1 MAAKISIVMT
11 THNRD
16 HYLGSA
22 IVSVLRQTYPNFEL
36 LIWDDGSTDR
46 SVETAQSYAIRD
58 PRIRVVAAPHV
69 GRTLAL
75 KAAIARTTGDYIG
88 WLDDDDLLSATAL
101 EATAAV
107 LDKNSAIGMV
117 YTDYV
122 DINEQGKVLGY
133 GHRCHIPYSPQRLL
147 IDFMTFHFR
156 LIRRTV
162 FEQAGGINSKIE
174 LAEDY
179 DLCLRLSEVTQVQH
193 LKQALYYYRQHSN
206 SITQQQMQTVLEC
219 SQRAIAQALERRGL
233 ADRWTIEVQQ
243 QRFILRRRNQPIPFK
258 LAKSVHSVVLSPT
271 TQSITQGSETSVTA
285 VPKISLVIPTYNR
298 EHFLGAAIH
307 SVLQQTYSNFELL
320 IWVDGSTDNS
330 LEIAQR
336 YAEHD
341 PRVRVV
347 AAEHGG
353 HALALKNAIAHTTG
367 EYIGWVDDDD
377 LLAATA
383 LEKTVAILDAHP
395 DVGLVYTDYVNI
407 SESGKFLSYG
417 RLCRIPY
424 SKTRLLVDLITFHFR
439 LIRRSV
445 YYQVGGI
452 DPFFDCAKDYD
463 LCLRLSEVTEVKH
476 IQQPLYYYRHHGN
489 NMSYQRRQD
498 QITYTQIAI
507 NRALQRRGL
516 DQQLSA
522 EFCHDR
528 FVLHRKAP
536 LLSIHPSPI
545 ALKSAG
551 VLLATL
557 PFVSTTGK
565 QVQAAL
571 KGVPNISIG
580 QVTSVEHDRAQS
592 ISTPATNRS
601 IATTLA
607 TPEVVAPEYSSSS
620 SLRQNEPILLAQ
632 AIVPATDGTG
642 TQVLQNN
649 NRFDIMGGQLS
660 QDGANLFHSFEKF
673 GLDPNQ
679 IANFLSNP
687 QIHNILGRVVGGN
700 ASLING
706 LIQVT
711 GGNSNL
717 YLMNPAGIVFGAN
730 ARLDVP
736 GAFTATTASGIGF
749 GSGWFNTIGSNNY
762 ASLIGN
768 PTSLAFALNQP
779 GAIVNAGNLAVKP
792 GQSLNLVG
800 GTIANT
806 GELSAS
812 SGQVLVSAVPGT
824 SLVRIS
830 QPGSPLS
837 LEIEPL
843 GNAAGNIALN
853 PLSLPELL
861 TGQTGQMTGLTAIGN
876 NQVQLNA
883 SGVSIPVETGTT
895 ILTGSVDV
903 SNPTAG
909 QTGGTVAILGNKV
922 GLFGAQIN
930 ASGANGGGTVLVGG
944 DYQGKGFVPNA
955 TVTYISPDSTIQ
967 ADAQLNG
974 NGGKIIAWADD
985 TAQIHGTLTTHGG
998 LLSGNGGF
1006 VETSGKHYLQVT
1018 RTPDLTAPA
1027 GSGGTW
1033 LIDPSN
1039 ITIQNTPPVILLTAL
1054 AAPLPSNPFIA
1065 IADDSTIEVGL
1076 INSALNSGIDVFIS
1090 TNNPNGTQLG
1100 NITQNADA
1108 LIIKN
1113 TPTTAGRP
1121 SLTLNAAND
1130 IILNAGIDVTAGGID
1145 INLLANDP
1153 EQGGG
1158 PTGRIAVNAPIDSGS
1173 GSVNLTGTEVI
1184 LNSDINTQGDNAD
1197 NTITINSDRVLLGAN
1212 TTISTSIGSGY
1223 GADIDITGRIDGTQN
1238 LFINAGT
1245 GSVRFGSAIG
1255 STTPLSSL
1263 FVFAQGTTIG
1273 NNITTANG
1281 SIFFNSPVT
1290 ITGNA
1295 IFDAGTASIEFNS
1308 SLAVGS
1314 NALVLNADEMD
1325 FSFGN
1330 GIAVSATGGTLVL
1343 QPATADLPIAIGG
1356 IGYGSDRLDLDQ
1368 TDLTALQNGGGFASI
1383 TIGRSNGSGTINVAG
1398 DVEFVDPVT
1407 IQSPTGTGSINSNIF
1422 NITGSGDASIQ
1433 FIANQNI
1440 TTGNITTPGGISIFS
1455 NSGSINT
1462 TNGILSTDAS
1472 VQLTANQ
1479 NIITGN
1485 ITAPGGISIFSS
1497 NGSIDTTNG
1506 LLLTSS
1512 GFGNAGRITLTALG
1526 NILTGDLFAPT
1537 AIEGTGNGGDVT
1549 LTSLAG
1555 AIDTSSGQI
1564 VTGGFSGNTGFAN
1577 VSGQVTFSAPGNILT
1592 GAIST
1597 YASGAGNAGQVRLN
1611 SQSGSLTVNDF
1622 IDTGSSN
1629 GNGGAVIL
1637 NALNDITILNARSAT
1652 IYSGS
1657 GSLADPDPS
1666 LGNGNGGLIS
1676 LNSAAGN
1683 ISVLGGLSSTS
1694 VNGSGGA
1701 MNLSALGNV
1710 FTNDLTTSGNIGGDI
1725 ALISQQGAV
1734 VSNNL
1739 NTSGRRLGGNII
1751 VNALESIQTEAI
1763 ISRASIGDGGSVLL
1777 DPINDIQV
1785 AFIDAQGGSQGR
1797 GGTVDITTQRFFRA
1811 TDTFVDQNDVTASI
1825 STAGSRGGGN
1835 ITIRHGGGGARV
1847 PFEVG
1852 DASTNGTAG
1861 AITNGNQPD
1870 GTIAPFRSF
1879 PGSHRQ
1885 DQNRIQIL
1893 TQDFPAP
1900 PENDPVPP
1908 LVETGGTAQLPC
1920 LDASVAGAESNFTNE
1935 YEQYLGSTAGGSNKN
1950 LGDTCTTLA
1959 NVEAETGIRPALVYA
1974 TFIPASVSDLSS
1986 VNADRP
1992 DQATDQLELLVVT
2005 AQGKPIRKRVEGVT
2019 RSQVI
2024 EFANEFR
2031 REVSDSRK
2039 TRTKSY
2045 LTSAQQLYQIMIA
2058 PLEAEL
2064 QTRKVENL
2072 AFVLDTGL
2080 RSLPLAALHDG
2091 KQFLI
2096 EKYSIGLMPSVNLTD
2111 TRYVDVRNAKVLAMG
2126 ASEFSDL
2133 PPLPAVPAELS
2144 ILNQLWQGEEFLN
2157 QNFTREKLQAERR
2170 KEPFG
2175 IVHLAT
2181 HGEFQPGEPS
2191 NSYIQL
2197 WNDRLQLDQLRELG
2211 LNSPPAQLLVL
2222 SACRTALGDR
2232 DAELGFAGLAVQ
2244 SGAKSA
2250 LGSLWYVSDVG
2261 TLGLMTQFYQQLR
2274 QVPLKAEALR
2284 QAQIAML
2291 KGKVRFED
2299 GQLQGLGENAINLPP
2314 DLAASDSSNLAHPFF
2329 WSPFIMIGNPW

>member
-22 IVSVLRQTYPNFEL
+22 IASVLRQTYPDFEL

-58 PRIRVVAAPHV
+58 PRIRVVAAPHL
-69 GRTLAL
+69 GRTQAL
-75 KAAIARTTGDYIG
+75 KAAIAQTTGEYIG

-101 EATAAV
+101 EATAAA
-107 LDKNSAIGMV
+107 LDANPAIGMV

-133 GHRCHIPYSPQRLL
+133 GHRCRIPYSPQRLL
-147 IDFMTFHFR
+147 VDFMTFHFR

-162 FEQAGGINSKIE
+162 FEQVGGINSEIE

-206 SITQQQMQTVLEC
+206 SITQQQLQTVLDC

-233 ADRWTIEVQQ
+233 ADRWTIEVWQ
-243 QRFILRRRNQPIPFK
+243 QRFVLRKKRTQLPIP
-258 LAKSVHSVVLSPT
+258 
-271 TQSITQGSETSVTA
+271 
-285 VPKISLVIPTYNR
+285 
-298 EHFLGAAIH
+298 
-307 SVLQQTYSNFELL
+307 
-320 IWVDGSTDNS
+320 
-330 LEIAQR
+330 
-336 YAEHD
+336 
-341 PRVRVV
+341 
-347 AAEHGG
+347 
-353 HALALKNAIAHTTG
+353 
-367 EYIGWVDDDD
+367 
-377 LLAATA
+377 
-383 LEKTVAILDAHP
+383 
-395 DVGLVYTDYVNI
+395 
-407 SESGKFLSYG
+407 
-417 RLCRIPY
+417 
-424 SKTRLLVDLITFHFR
+424 
-439 LIRRSV
+439 
-445 YYQVGGI
+445 
-452 DPFFDCAKDYD
+452 
-463 LCLRLSEVTEVKH
+463 
-476 IQQPLYYYRHHGN
+476 
-489 NMSYQRRQD
+489 
-498 QITYTQIAI
+498 
-507 NRALQRRGL
+507 
-516 DQQLSA
+516 
-522 EFCHDR
+522 
-528 FVLHRKAP
+528 AP
-536 LLSIHPSPI
+536 MP
-545 ALKSAG
+545 AKSAG
-551 VLLATL
+551 FLLATL
-557 PFVSTTGK
+557 PLVGATGK

-571 KGVPNISIG
+571 THLQEPDHETL
-580 QVTSVEHDRAQS
+580 QTSVARAQP
-592 ISTPATNRS
+592 ITQIPHQNPL
-601 IATTLA
+601 IA
-607 TPEVVAPEYSSSS
+607 PEVTAPEYSSTSS
-620 SLRQNEPILLAQ
+620 SLPDGPLLLAQ
-632 AIVPATDGTG
+632 AITPAADGTG
-642 TQVLQNN
+642 TSVNQQN
-649 NRFDIMGGQLS
+649 NRFDITGGQLS

-673 GLDPNQ
+673 GLDSNQ

-687 QIHNILGRVVGGN
+687 QIHNILGRVVGGD

-749 GSGWFNTIGSNNY
+749 GSAWFNAIGNNNY
-762 ASLIGN
+762 ASLVGN

-779 GAIVNAGNLAVKP
+779 GAIINAGDLAVKP
-792 GQSLNLVG
+792 GQSLNLLG

-806 GELSAS
+806 GRLSAT

-861 TGQTGQMTGLTAIGN
+861 TGQAGQMTGLTAIGS
-876 NQVQLNA
+876 NQVQLTA
-883 SGVSIPVETGTT
+883 SGTTIPVETGTT
-895 ILTGSVDV
+895 ILSGSVDV
-903 SNPTAG
+903 SNPVAG
-909 QTGGTVAILGNKV
+909 QVGGTVAILGDKV
-922 GLFGAQIN
+922 GLFGSQIN
-930 ASGANGGGTVLVGG
+930 ASGASGGGTVLVGG

-955 TVTYISPDSTIQ
+955 TITYISPDATIQ
-967 ADAQLNG
+967 ADAQLHG
-974 NGGKIIAWADD
+974 NGGKIIAWADK
-985 TAQIHGTLTTHGG
+985 TAQIHGTFTARGG
-998 LLSGNGGF
+998 LFSGNGGF
-1006 VETSGKHYLQVT
+1006 VETSGKQYLQVT
-1018 RTPDLTAPA
+1018 RTPDLTAPS

-1039 ITIQNTPPVILLTAL
+1039 ITIQNTPPILFLTAF
-1054 AAPLPSNPFIA
+1054 ATPLPGNPFIA
-1065 IADDSTIEVGL
+1065 IADDSTIEVSL
-1076 INSALNSGIDVFIS
+1076 INSALTSGIDVFIS
-1090 TNNPNGTQLG
+1090 TNNPNGTQVG
-1100 NITQNADA
+1100 NIVQNADA
-1108 LIIKN
+1108 LIIAN
-1113 TPTTAGRP
+1113 TPTTAGGRP

-1130 IILNAGIDVTAGGID
+1130 IILNAGIDVTGAGVNVD
-1145 INLLANDP
+1145 LLANDP
-1153 EQGGG
+1153 AQGGG
-1158 PTGRIAVNAPIDSGS
+1158 PTGRIAINAPLNVASGNVTLTGNEIDFASGS
-1173 GSVNLTGTEVI
+1173 SISSTGDLRLQPTNPNQNIVIAGTGYSLDPTPALDLTANELDRILESGNFNSITIGRSNGSGNVDVNEYFFDNPLTIQSPFGAININGTI
-1184 LNSDINTQGDNAD
+1184 NNTDAITLRATTTTLNGDLRTGND
-1197 NTITINSDRVLLGAN
+1197 VTDTITIDSNRVLLGADVDL
-1212 TTISTSIGSGY
+1212 STVDGFGYGY
-1223 GADIDITGRIDGTQN
+1223 GANITITGSIDGNQN
-1238 LFINAGT
+1238 LFVNAGS
-1245 GSVRFGSAIG
+1245 GSVLFGGAIG
-1255 STTPLSSL
+1255 GTAPLSSL
-1263 FVFAQGTTIG
+1263 FVTAQGTTVG

-1290 ITGNA
+1290 MVGNA
-1295 IFDAGTASIEFNS
+1295 IFDAGTASIGFNS

-1314 NALVLNADEMD
+1314 NALVLTADEID
-1325 FSFGN
+1325 FGFGY
-1330 GIAVSATGGTLVL
+1330 GSAVTATGGTLVL
-1343 QPATADLPIAIGG
+1343 QPATADLSIAIGG
-1356 IGYGSDRLDLDQ
+1356 TGYGSDRLDLDQ
-1368 TDLTALQNGGGFASI
+1368 TDLTALQNGGGFSSI
-1383 TIGRSNGSGTINVAG
+1383 MIGRNNGSGAISVVD
-1398 DVEFVDPVT
+1398 DVTFVDPVT
-1407 IQSPTGTGSINSNIF
+1407 IQAP
-1422 NITGSGDASIQ
+1422 TGSGSIDSTGTTVTGIDDTFIQ
-1433 FIANQNI
+1433 LIANQSI
-1440 TTGNITTPGGISIFS
+1440 TTGNIT
-1455 NSGSINT
+1455 
-1462 TNGILSTDAS
+1462 
-1472 VQLTANQ
+1472 
-1479 NIITGN
+1479 
-1485 ITAPGGISIFSS
+1485 APRGISIFSS

-1506 LLLTSS
+1506 LLLTSL
-1512 GFGNAGRITLTALG
+1512 GFGNAGGITLTALG

-1555 AIDTSSGQI
+1555 AIDTSSGSI

-1592 GAIST
+1592 GVIST
-1597 YASGAGNAGQVRLN
+1597 YASGAGNAGQVSLN
-1611 SQSGSLTVNDF
+1611 SQSGSITVNNF

-1637 NALNDITILNARSAT
+1637 NALNDITILDAGSET

-1657 GSLADPDPS
+1657 GSLASPDPS

-1676 LNSAAGN
+1676 LTSAAGN
-1683 ISVLGGLSSTS
+1683 ILVLGGLSSVS

-1701 MNLSALGNV
+1701 MSLSALGNV

-1725 ALISQQGAV
+1725 TLVSQQGAV

-1751 VNALESIQTEAI
+1751 VNAFESIQTEAI

-1847 PFEVG
+1847 PFDVG
-1852 DASTNGTAG
+1852 NASRNGTAG

-1879 PGSHRQ
+1879 PGSYRQ

-1986 VNADRP
+1986 VNTDRP

-2024 EFANEFR
+2024 EIANEFR

-2045 LTSAQQLYQIMIA
+2045 LSSAQQLYQILIT

-2072 AFVLDTGL
+2072 AFVLDAGL

-2126 ASEFSDL
+2126 ASEFSDM
-2133 PPLPAVPAELS
+2133 PPLPAVPAELT

-2157 QNFTREKLQAERR
+2157 QNFTRERLQAERR

-2284 QAQIAML
+2284 QAQISML

-2299 GQLQGLGENAINLPP
+2299 GQLQGLGQNAVTLPP
-2314 DLAASDSSNLAHPFF
+2314 ELAASDSSNLAHPFF
-2329 WSPFIMIGNPW
+2329 WSPFTMIGNPW